1 MMQVA
6 KGKRQKVLVPI
17 LLVALIFIGLAVW
30 FAEVWMRHTLLYLS
44 TAVWARKLVS
54 SIPAAQHVA
63 RRFVAGETMDDAI
76 TVTRE
81 LNSRGMHVTLNYLGE
96 SVSNTYEAMDAR
108 DEILR
113 LLSRIYEEELDA
125 SVSVKPSQLGLK
137 LDEQLALDNLRL
149 ILERAQALNNKVRID
164 MEESAV
170 VDTTLDIYRALRY
183 HDGFDN
189 VGVVIQ
195 SYLYRSEDDVRELI
209 DEGASVR
216 LCKGAYME
224 PADIAFADKA
234 KTDENYINLTKLLLS
249 EKARQNGSRLAL
261 ATHDESMIQAGIE
274 YAKANHID
282 QTDFEIE
289 MLYGVRRELQ
299 ESLASQGYQMRIY
312 TGYGT
317 AWYPYFVRR
326 LAERPANLWFFIT
339 NFLRQ

>member
-1 MMQVA
+1 MQMA
-6 KGKRQKVLVPI
+6 KNTRQRVLVPT
-17 LLVALIFIGLAVW
+17 LLVALLFIGLAVW
-30 FAEVWMRHTLLYLS
+30 FAEVWMRHVLLYLS
-44 TAVWARKLVS
+44 TAVWARSLVS
-54 SIPAAQHVA
+54 SFPVAKRVA
-63 RRFVAGETMDDAI
+63 RRFVAGETIDDAI
-76 TVTRE
+76 SVTRE
-81 LNSRGMHVTLNYLGE
+81 MNSRGMHVTLNYLGE

-113 LLSRIYEEELDA
+113 LLSRIHEEQLDA
-125 SVSVKPSQLGLK
+125 SVSIKPSQLGLK

-149 ILERAQALNNKVRID
+149 ILERAQALDNSVRID

-195 SYLYRSEDDVRELI
+195 SYLFRSENDVRELI
-209 DEGASVR
+209 DEGASIR

-224 PADIAFADKA
+224 PAEIAFADKA
-234 KTDENYINLTKLLLS
+234 KTDENYINLTKMLLS
-249 EKARQNGSRLAL
+249 AEAREKGAHLAL
-261 ATHDESMIQAGIE
+261 ATHDEKMIQAGIQ
-274 YAKANHID
+274 YAETNHID
-282 QTDFEIE
+282 PAGFEIE

-299 ESLASQGYQMRIY
+299 ESLANQGYRMRIY
-312 TGYGT
+312 IGYGA

-326 LAERPANLWFFIT
+326 LAERPANLWFFIA

>member
-1 MMQVA
+1 MA
-6 KGKRQKVLVPI
+6 KNNRQKVLVPT

-30 FAEVWMRHTLLYLS
+30 FAEVWMRHVLLYLS
-44 TAVWARKLVS
+44 TAVWARRLVS
-54 SIPAAQHVA
+54 SFPVAKRVA
-63 RRFVAGETMDDAI
+63 RRFVAGETIDDAVS
-76 TVTRE
+76 VTRE
-81 LNSRGMHVTLNYLGE
+81 MNSRGMHVTLNYLGE

-113 LLSRIYEEELDA
+113 LLSRIHEEQLDA
-125 SVSVKPSQLGLK
+125 SVSIKPSQLGLK

-149 ILERAQALNNKVRID
+149 ILERAHALNNSVRID

-195 SYLYRSEDDVRELI
+195 SYLFRSEEDVRELI
-209 DEGASVR
+209 DEGASIR

-224 PADIAFADKA
+224 PAEIAFADKA
-234 KTDENYINLTKLLLS
+234 KTDENYINLTKMFLS
-249 EKARQNGSRLAL
+249 AEAREKGAHLAL
-261 ATHDESMIQAGIE
+261 ATHDERMIQAAIK
-274 YAKANHID
+274 YAETNQID
-282 QTDFEIE
+282 QAGFEIE

-299 ESLASQGYQMRIY
+299 ESLANQGYRMRIY
-312 TGYGT
+312 IGYGA

-326 LAERPANLWFFIT
+326 LAERPANLWFFIA
-339 NFLRQ
+339 NLLRQ